1 MPFSL
6 YCSCLFFVD
15 GWSLVEKKCESVCP
29 SGNFNSSAGCQP
41 CHSTCLVCNGPTDK
55 NCLSCSDIKFLNL
68 QTNQCFYDCPEG
80 QFGDLETTHCKPC
93 SSGCKKC
100 NNYAECLS
108 CQSGLLLVG
117 NSCQTQCPPGQFRT
131 KTNSCE
137 PCDGMC
143 KECSLSATHC
153 IKCQD
158 HDVLSDGS
166 CVSICPVGTF
176 LQFDTKSCV
185 PCHPSCKT
193 CTGLTA
199 NDCTG
204 CKGGSVV
211 VNSRCLA
218 SCPSDYYFNKEA
230 NRCQQCDYY
239 CSTCNGGKLLL
250 LGHTAQSANMRNV
263 AVTNSDLMLLF
274 KLLLSKTAHGND
286 VLQLLK
292 TSLTP
297 HLVCC
302 FQSVNSV
309 TVLAEAWTILQNTGP
324 LFLGIYCYVVPGKV
338 KHLILTSYG
347 AFILVFFT
355 LYKRFSLG
363 TTVS

>member
-1 MPFSL
+1 MPFAL
-6 YCSCLFFVD
+6 YCSYLFFLD
-15 GWSLVEKKCESVCP
+15 GWSLVQKKCESVCP
-29 SGNFNSSAGCQP
+29 SGDFNSSEGCQP

-100 NNYAECLS
+100 NNYVECLS

-143 KECSLSATHC
+143 KECSLSANHC
-153 IKCQD
+153 IECHD
-158 HDVLSDGS
+158 HDVLSEGS

-176 LQFDTKSCV
+176 LQFDTQSCV

-193 CTGLTA
+193 CTGPTA
-199 NDCTG
+199 DDCTG
-204 CKGGSVV
+204 CKDASVMA
-211 VNSRCLA
+211 NSKCLA
-218 SCPSDYYFNKEA
+218 SCPSDYYFDKEA

-250 LGHTAQSANMRNV
+250 LRHTAQSDNMRNV
-263 AVTNSDLMLLF
+263 L
-274 KLLLSKTAHGND
+274 
-286 VLQLLK
+286 
-292 TSLTP
+292 
-297 HLVCC
+297 
-302 FQSVNSV
+302 
-309 TVLAEAWTILQNTGP
+309 
-324 LFLGIYCYVVPGKV
+324 
-338 KHLILTSYG
+338 
-347 AFILVFFT
+347 
-355 LYKRFSLG
+355 
-363 TTVS
+363 